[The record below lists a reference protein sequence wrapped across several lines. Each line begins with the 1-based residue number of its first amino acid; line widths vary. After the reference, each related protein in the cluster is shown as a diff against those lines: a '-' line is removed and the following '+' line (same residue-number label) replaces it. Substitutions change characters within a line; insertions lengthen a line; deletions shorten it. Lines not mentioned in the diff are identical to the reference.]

1 MKNELEIFLEQ
12 FDKLTLDSRQISK
25 NTVFIAYP
33 GKKFD
38 GRDFIEQAVNNGVN
52 GIVFES
58 ENYKKKL
65 NLSVPSIAI
74 KDLKNKLSSIADK
87 FYDYPSKKLSIIGI
101 TGTNGKTTSAY
112 WLTQCLNHLLSK
124 TAFIGTLGYGEA
136 EDFKK
141 TENTTPSAI
150 DVQYVIKDL
159 YKKKYKNIAMEVSSH
174 GINENRINN
183 IDFNERLFT
192 NLTRDH
198 LDYHKTMKAYS
209 DVKRKF
215 MLEGKNGSII
225 VNIDDKVGES
235 IFKKSTLPSEKKISF
250 SIHKKSKIQAT
261 DISQNNNNLKFN
273 LSYYGE
279 TFPITFKF
287 GGYFNV
293 YNVLGVVG
301 CLSARGYEIKQIL
314 DSLKHITPVP
324 GRSEY
329 IISNDSFPSV
339 MIDYAHTGDA
349 LENILK
355 SVKNNAFRKIL
366 LVFGAGGDRDKGKR
380 KAMAKIAEK
389 FADQCIITT
398 DNPRNEN
405 PIDIIKDI
413 SNHFNKKP
421 IEIIDRKEAICKA
434 IEIAHKK
441 DLVLIAGKGNEE
453 FQEIGSQ
460 KKYFSDR
467 EVIEKFLQERKSKN

>member
-74 KDLKNKLSSIADK
+74 KDLKNKLSAIADK
-87 FYDYPSKKLSIIGI
+87 FYDHPSKKLSIIGI

-112 WLTQCLNHLLSK
+112 WLTQCLNHLRSK

-198 LDYHKTMKAYS
+198 LDYHKNMKNYLNAKLYLFEKLVKNS
-209 DVKRKF
+209 GNIITDASIPKVKR
-215 MLEGKNGSII
+215 I
-225 VNIDDKVGES
+225 
-235 IFKKSTLPSEKKISF
+235 
-250 SIHKKSKIQAT
+250 
-261 DISQNNNNLKFN
+261 
-273 LSYYGE
+273 
-279 TFPITFKF
+279 
-287 GGYFNV
+287 
-293 YNVLGVVG
+293 
-301 CLSARGYEIKQIL
+301 
-314 DSLKHITPVP
+314 
-324 GRSEY
+324 
-329 IISNDSFPSV
+329 
-339 MIDYAHTGDA
+339 
-349 LENILK
+349 
-355 SVKNNAFRKIL
+355 KNNSTKKKLIL
-366 LVFGAGGDRDKGKR
+366 VSF
-380 KAMAKIAEK
+380 
-389 FADQCIITT
+389 
-398 DNPRNEN
+398 
-405 PIDIIKDI
+405 
-413 SNHFNKKP
+413 
-421 IEIIDRKEAICKA
+421 
-434 IEIAHKK
+434 
-441 DLVLIAGKGNEE
+441 
-453 FQEIGSQ
+453 
-460 KKYFSDR
+460 
-467 EVIEKFLQERKSKN
+467 

>member
-87 FYDYPSKKLSIIGI
+87 FYDHPSKKLSIIGI

-112 WLTQCLNHLLSK
+112 WLTQCLNHLGSK

-174 GINENRINN
+174 GINENRLNN
-183 IDFNERLFT
+183 IEFNERLFT

-215 MLEGKNGSII
+215 MLDGKNGSII

-314 DSLKHITPVP
+314 DSLKYIKAVP

-366 LVFGAGGDRDKGKR
+366 LVFGAGG
-380 KAMAKIAEK
+380 
-389 FADQCIITT
+389 
-398 DNPRNEN
+398 
-405 PIDIIKDI
+405 
-413 SNHFNKKP
+413 
-421 IEIIDRKEAICKA
+421 
-434 IEIAHKK
+434 
-441 DLVLIAGKGNEE
+441 
-453 FQEIGSQ
+453 GS
-460 KKYFSDR
+460 R
-467 EVIEKFLQERKSKN
+467 

>member
-87 FYDYPSKKLSIIGI
+87 FYDHPSKKLLIIGI

-112 WLTQCLNHLLSK
+112 WLTQCLNHLRSK

-150 DVQYVIKDL
+150 DVQYVIKNL

-174 GINENRINN
+174 GIKENRLNN
-183 IDFNERLFT
+183 IEFNERLFT

-215 MLEGKNGSII
+215 MLDGKNGSII

-273 LSYYGE
+273 LSYYG
-279 TFPITFKF
+279 
-287 GGYFNV
+287 
-293 YNVLGVVG
+293 
-301 CLSARGYEIKQIL
+301 
-314 DSLKHITPVP
+314 
-324 GRSEY
+324 
-329 IISNDSFPSV
+329 
-339 MIDYAHTGDA
+339 
-349 LENILK
+349 
-355 SVKNNAFRKIL
+355 
-366 LVFGAGGDRDKGKR
+366 
-380 KAMAKIAEK
+380 
-389 FADQCIITT
+389 
-398 DNPRNEN
+398 
-405 PIDIIKDI
+405 
-413 SNHFNKKP
+413 
-421 IEIIDRKEAICKA
+421 
-434 IEIAHKK
+434 
-441 DLVLIAGKGNEE
+441 
-453 FQEIGSQ
+453 
-460 KKYFSDR
+460 
-467 EVIEKFLQERKSKN
+467 

>member
-12 FDKLTLDSRQISK
+12 FDELTLDSRQISK

-33 GKKFD
+33 GVKFD
-38 GRDFIEQAVNNGVN
+38 GRDFIEQAVNNGAN
-52 GIVFES
+52 GVLFES
-58 ENYKKKL
+58 ENFKKKL
-65 NLSVPSIAI
+65 KLSVPSIAI
-74 KDLKNKLSSIADK
+74 KGLKKKLSIIADK
-87 FYDYPSKKLSIIGI
+87 FYDYPSKKLSIVGI

-112 WLTQCLNHLLSK
+112 WLTLCLNHLGSK
-124 TAFIGTLGYGEA
+124 TAFIGTLGYGDA

-141 TENTTPSAI
+141 TQNTTPSAI

-174 GINENRINN
+174 GINEKRINN

-198 LDYHKTMKAYS
+198 LDYHKTMKTYA

-215 MLEGKNGSII
+215 MLDGKNGSII

-235 IFKKSTLPSEKKISF
+235 IFKKSILSSEKKISF

-261 DISQNNNNLKFN
+261 NISQNNDNLKFN

-279 TFPITFKF
+279 IFPISFKF
-287 GGYFNV
+287 SGYFNV
-293 YNVLGVVG
+293 YNLLGVVG
-301 CLSARGYEIKQIL
+301 CLSAKGYEIKQII
-314 DSLKHITPVP
+314 DSLRCIKAVP

-329 IISNDSFPSV
+329 IINNDSSPSV
-339 MIDYAHTGDA
+339 MIDYAHTDNA

-355 SVKNNAFRKIL
+355 SVKNNEFRKIL
-366 LVFGAGGDRDKGKR
+366 LVFGASGDRDKGKR

-405 PIDIIKDI
+405 PLGIIKDI
-413 SNHFNKKP
+413 SYHFNKKP

-434 IEIAHKK
+434 IEIASKE
-441 DLVLIAGKGNEE
+441 DLVIIAGKGNEE

-467 EVIEKFLQERKSKN
+467 EVVEKFLKERKPKN

>member
-33 GKKFD
+33 GMKFD
-38 GRDFIEQAVNNGVN
+38 GRDFIEQAVNNGAN

-74 KDLKNKLSSIADK
+74 KGLKNKLSLIADK

-112 WLTQCLNHLLSK
+112 WLTQCLNNLGSK
-124 TAFIGTLGYGEA
+124 TAFIGTLGYGDA
-136 EDFKK
+136 KDFKK
-141 TENTTPSAI
+141 TQNTTPSAI

-174 GINENRINN
+174 GINEKRINN

-198 LDYHKTMKAYS
+198 LDYHKTMKTYA

-215 MLEGKNGSII
+215 MLDGKNGSII

-235 IFKKSTLPSEKKISF
+235 IFKKSILSSEKKISF

-261 DISQNNNNLKFN
+261 NISQNNDNLKFN

-279 TFPITFKF
+279 IFPISFKF
-287 GGYFNV
+287 SGYFNV
-293 YNVLGVVG
+293 YNLLGVVG
-301 CLSARGYEIKQIL
+301 CLSAKGYEIKKII
-314 DSLKHITPVP
+314 DSLSCIKAVP

-329 IISNDSFPSV
+329 IINNDSSPSV
-339 MIDYAHTGDA
+339 MIDYAHTDNA

-355 SVKNNAFRKIL
+355 SVKNNEFRKIL

-405 PIDIIKDI
+405 PLGIIKDI
-413 SNHFNKKP
+413 SYHFNKKP

-434 IEIAHKK
+434 IEIASKE
-441 DLVLIAGKGNEE
+441 DLVIIAGKGNEE

-467 EVIEKFLQERKSKN
+467 EVIEKFLKKRKSKN

>member
-33 GKKFD
+33 GMKFD
-38 GRDFIEQAVNNGVN
+38 GRDFIEQAVNNGAN

-74 KDLKNKLSSIADK
+74 KGLKNKLSSIADK

-112 WLTQCLNHLLSK
+112 WLTQCLNHLGSK
-124 TAFIGTLGYGEA
+124 TAFIGTLGYGDA

-141 TENTTPSAI
+141 TQNTTPSAI

-215 MLEGKNGSII
+215 MLDGKNGSII

-287 GGYFNV
+287 SGYFNV

-301 CLSARGYEIKQIL
+301 CLSARGYEIKQII
-314 DSLKHITPVP
+314 DSLKCIKVVP

-339 MIDYAHTGDA
+339 MIDYAHTDDA

-366 LVFGAGGDRDKGKR
+366 LVFGAGG
-380 KAMAKIAEK
+380 
-389 FADQCIITT
+389 
-398 DNPRNEN
+398 
-405 PIDIIKDI
+405 
-413 SNHFNKKP
+413 
-421 IEIIDRKEAICKA
+421 
-434 IEIAHKK
+434 
-441 DLVLIAGKGNEE
+441 
-453 FQEIGSQ
+453 GS
-460 KKYFSDR
+460 R
-467 EVIEKFLQERKSKN
+467 

>member
-33 GKKFD
+33 GMKFD
-38 GRDFIEQAVNNGVN
+38 GRDFIEQAVNNGAN

-74 KDLKNKLSSIADK
+74 KGLKNKLSSIADK

-112 WLTQCLNHLLSK
+112 WLTQCLNHLGSK
-124 TAFIGTLGYGEA
+124 TAFIGTLGYGDA

-141 TENTTPSAI
+141 TQNTTPSAI
-150 DVQYVIKDL
+150 DLQYVIKDL

-174 GINENRINN
+174 GINENRVNN
-183 IDFNERLFT
+183 INFNERLFT

-215 MLEGKNGSII
+215 MLDGKNGSII

-261 DISQNNNNLKFN
+261 DISQNNNYLKFN

-279 TFPITFKF
+279 TFPIIFKF

-301 CLSARGYEIKQIL
+301 CLSTKGYEIKQIIN
-314 DSLKHITPVP
+314 SLKCIKAVP

-339 MIDYAHTGDA
+339 MIDYAHTDDA

-366 LVFGAGGDRDKGKR
+366 LVFGAGGGRDKGKR

-421 IEIIDRKEAICKA
+421 IEIIDRKEAIYKA
-434 IEIAHKK
+434 IEIASKE